1 MNLESVAKKLFVGT
15 GLVLGA
21 AVAMTPLATH
31 AAIITEEG
39 TAGTT
44 RDVQTET
51 GVGYTHCYDDN
62 LSNDGTPVTVPCS
75 RGMEVAFNVQPTITI
90 DALAYPGQ
98 ENDDTSSDG
107 DTEFYQTAPIV
118 LSPTVIRE
126 GKITASVTANTQ
138 YSLSVNADH
147 GMTSMQHE
155 TNENGLIPASS
166 KLVGGTAGWGIKTSG
181 TTEGEGTY
189 RAIEET
195 PYTYFRTTDKK
206 PVQNAK
212 HDLTVGIAASPNL
225 PSGIYQAT
233 VVITATATI

>member
-90 DALAYPGQ
+90 DALAAPGV
-98 ENDDTSSDG
+98 EGSAG
-107 DTEFYQTAPIV
+107 PIV

-126 GKITASVTANTQ
+126 GKITASVTANTK
-138 YSLSVNADH
+138 YSLALSADH

-166 KLVGGTAGWGIKTSG
+166 NLVGGTAGWGIKTSG

-189 RAIEET
+189 SAIT
-195 PYTYFRTTDKK
+195 PDPVTYFTSTTTA
-206 PVQNAK
+206 PVKAN
-212 HDLTVGIAASPNL
+212 HDFTVGIAASPNL

-233 VVITATATI
+233 VVVTATAAN